1 LFFRNSKSYDEDE
14 DGVITI
20 MEPEKLSHADGAA

>member
-1 LFFRNSKSYDEDE
+1 VLICGVCYDEDE

-20 MEPEKLSHADGAA
+20 MEPEELSRADGAA